1 MICPNCG
8 KEVNGKFCPSCGA
21 KMPAPEAAAPV
32 APAAPIAPVQ
42 NPQPTAYAPQP
53 APSYVQPQVNVIANA
68 PVTPQN
74 LPPQYRPL
82 GAWAYFGL
90 MLLYSVP
97 IVGLVFMIIF
107 AFSKGNINRR
117 SFTRGMWIPVFIA
130 LAVFLVLVIIALVTG
145 QSPEFI
151 ENILQ

>member
-8 KEVNGKFCPSCGA
+8 TEVNGKFCPSCGT
-21 KMPAPEAAAPV
+21 KMPEPVAAPAAPV
-32 APAAPIAPVQ
+32 APPQ

-53 APSYVQPQVNVIANA
+53 APNYVQPQVNVIANT
-68 PVTPQN
+68 PVTRQN
-74 LPPQYRPL
+74 LPPEYRPL

-97 IVGLVFMIIF
+97 IVGLVFMIVF

-130 LAVFLVLVIIALVTG
+130 LGVFLVLLLIVLITG
-145 QSPEFI
+145 NGPEFI
-151 ENILQ
+151 QDLIQ